1 MSFVNKVTLMGNL
14 GQDPD
19 LKSTNSGNAVATMS
33 VATNES
39 WTDKAGV
46 KQERT
51 EWHRV
56 QVWGKTAENCAKYL
70 KKGSKIYAE
79 GKLQTRS
86 WDDKDGVKRY
96 TTEIVAQTVQFLGA
110 PTGGGARP
118 PHPADGEAPTT
129 GAPPETGGSFTEDEI
144 PF

>member
-1 MSFVNKVTLMGNL
+1 MSFVNKVTVMGNL

-19 LKSTNSGNAVATMS
+19 LKHTNSGTAVATMS
-33 VATNES
+33 VATNEK
-39 WTDKAGV
+39 WKDKAGQD
-46 KQERT
+46 QERT

-70 KKGSKIYAE
+70 KKGSKVYVE

-86 WDDKDGVKRY
+86 WDDKEGVKRY
-96 TTEIVAQTVQFLGA
+96 TTEIVAQTVQFLSSPGE
-110 PTGGGARP
+110 GGNRP
-118 PHPADGEAPTT
+118 PHPANDAPPPADT
-129 GAPPETGGSFTEDEI
+129 GASADPFSGEEI

>member
-1 MSFVNKVTLMGNL
+1 MSFVNKVTIMGNL
-14 GQDPD
+14 GQDPE
-19 LKSTNSGNAVATMS
+19 LKNTNSGQAVATMS
-33 VATNES
+33 VATNEK
-39 WTDKAGV
+39 WKDKSGQD
-46 KQERT
+46 QERT

-96 TTEIVAQTVQFLGA
+96 TTEIVAQSVQFLGA
-110 PTGGGARP
+110 PSGGGARP
-118 PHPADGEAPTT
+118 PHPADGDAVGEAPPQQS
-129 GAPPETGGSFTEDEI
+129 ADFTEDSI